1 MSGFSRTK
9 STLILIF
16 ASIGSNILGIA
27 RNHFFATHIP
37 TSELSSYYAAFRI
50 PDLVYN
56 LVVFGLLSSIFIPV
70 FMGEKSKSEEGAF
83 NFANNMINFTLVF
96 VSAVSVVLFFLM
108 PYLTELVVP
117 GFSTSAKNM
126 TMDLSR
132 IMLISPLIFGLSS
145 IVGGIL
151 NSYKKFVAY
160 SLAPLFYNAGIIF
173 GTLFFTEEY
182 GVYGIAYG
190 VLLGALLHLLIQL
203 PSVFKLGY
211 SYKPI
216 LNLKD
221 NALKEIGKMAPPRIG
236 GLIATQANFFILTI
250 IGSLIGKGAITYLNF
265 ANDMQ
270 TFVSVVF
277 GLSFATISFPLLAEK
292 ASKEENAGFISEFS
306 KSFRQ
311 ILYFAIPASIGLIL
325 LRAQLTRLILGYG
338 YFKFADTILTSAVL
352 GAFAISLFAQST
364 LPLLVR
370 AFYAL
375 KDTKT
380 PFIASV
386 VAVIVNIIGSLF
398 IPQLLAN
405 YVIPNSG
412 GLTFSVVGLAL
423 SFSLA
428 SIMNMLILLFFL
440 HSRLGDLEDS
450 KTIISLIKITVSSIV
465 MVFAVQV
472 IKYLASPIIDPKHP
486 VFGFVMQT
494 LVVIAGGAAAYLLT
508 SFVLKSEEIHGVKDI
523 LNRYKRKSA

>member
-9 STLILIF
+9 ATLILIL
-16 ASIGSNILGIA
+16 ASVGSNILGIA

-37 TSELSSYYAAFRI
+37 TSELASYYAAFRI

-70 FMGEKSKSEEGAF
+70 FMNEKQKSEEGAF
-83 NFANNMINFTLVF
+83 RFANNMINFTLVF
-96 VSAVSVVLFFLM
+96 VSIISIFLFFLM
-108 PYLTELVVP
+108 PYLTQLVVP
-117 GFSTSAKNM
+117 GFSHAAKDM
-126 TMDLSR
+126 TTDLSR
-132 IMLISPLIFGLSS
+132 LMLISPMIFGLSS

-160 SLAPLFYNAGIIF
+160 SLAPLFYNVGIIF
-173 GTLFFTEEY
+173 GTLFFTKEF
-182 GVYGIAYG
+182 GVYGIAFG
-190 VLLGALLHLLIQL
+190 VLIGASMHFAVQL

-211 SYKPI
+211 SYKPV
-216 LNLKD
+216 LDLKD
-221 NALKEIGKMAPPRIG
+221 NALKEIAKMAPPRIG

-250 IGSLIGKGAITYLNF
+250 VGSIIGKGTITYLNF

-277 GLSFATISFPLLAEK
+277 GLSFATIAFPLLAEK
-292 ASKEENAGFISEFS
+292 ASAEENSGFVSEFS

-311 ILYFAIPASIGLIL
+311 ILYFAVPASIGLIL

-380 PFIASV
+380 PFIASLI
-386 VAVIVNIIGSLF
+386 AVTFNILGSIF
-398 IPQLLAN
+398 IPQLLSS

-412 GLTFSVVGLAL
+412 GLNFSAVGLAL
-423 SFSLA
+423 SFSF
-428 SIMNMLILLFFL
+428 STIINMLILLFFL

-450 KTIISLIKITVSSIV
+450 KTIFSIIKITISSII
-465 MVFAVQV
+465 MVFAVQGL
-472 IKYLASPIIDPKHP
+472 KYLVSPIIDPRHP
-486 VFGFVMQT
+486 VFGFAAQT
-494 LVVIAGGAAAYLLT
+494 FIVITGGAIIYFAASYL
-508 SFVLKSEEIHGVKDI
+508 LKSEEISGLKEI
-523 LNRYKRKSA
+523 LKRYSRKNI